1 MHTIQLQYI
10 ATTTSSATSHYD
22 IIIFSD
28 LNIPLLLMFDKN
40 IPLVYDITNIIKIFL
55 SNSKLFW
62 SFTIQDKIR
71 QTQTRSIQIFEKCLS
86 NINNTQVMFN
96 NVTIQQNIFVKHY

>member
-1 MHTIQLQYI
+1 
-10 ATTTSSATSHYD
+10 
-22 IIIFSD
+22 
-28 LNIPLLLMFDKN
+28 MFDKN

-71 QTQTRSIQIFEKCLS
+71 QTQTIQIFEKCLS